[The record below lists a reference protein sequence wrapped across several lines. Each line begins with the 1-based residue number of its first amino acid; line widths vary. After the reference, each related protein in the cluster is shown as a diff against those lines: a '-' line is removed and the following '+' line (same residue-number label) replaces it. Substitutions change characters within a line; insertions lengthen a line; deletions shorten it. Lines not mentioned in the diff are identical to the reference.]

1 MSRSNKMPATGTRIN
16 WPGVMMALA
25 LGARAA
31 SAAAAPAVADT
42 AVTDAVAADA
52 VGADAADPQAAATS
66 AAAVTLIPPN
76 EGIEKVIVT
85 AEKRRVNLQETPLA
99 VTVISSDA
107 LDKANVVNLAGLNG
121 QVPGLSIAKSGG
133 YETVVTVRGIGSET
147 PQAAYQTQPGV
158 SLHVDGVYI
167 ANSISLDQSLFD
179 LDHIEVLRGPQ
190 GTVSGMASTGGTINL
205 VSKQPELGKWGG
217 SADVTVG
224 NYHTTQA
231 RGALNVPLGETTAI
245 RASLQKYD
253 HDGFARSTYGFG
265 LDEAHD
271 ASGKLAFLWKP
282 NPDFSATLT
291 GQWYRANQ
299 NGAAQKNIL
308 DPNPDPRTL
317 TQDYRSRF
325 KLGADLYHLNLEY
338 SLPWATL
345 KSITSSQRLD
355 HKQQM
360 NGSRLDYATL
370 GQYDNL
376 AAWNTKL
383 KNYTQEFSI
392 ASVPG
397 GAVDWTAGVFGMRQ
411 DSNQYVIE
419 FGGTDPNPDLT
430 LPPRPIVVRPYNLYY
445 SEDTTVRRKSWA
457 AFTQAT
463 WHVSEQLRLTA
474 GARYNHDASEGGTR
488 NWLQSSGGKPTGKLE
503 ADYDLTKQNMVYAS
517 LTRGYKPGGINNNP
531 GSIMVSHHF
540 LPESIN
546 AFEVGSKNQFLNNKL
561 RLNLAAFYYDYRNL
575 QYLANDPNPYQGG
588 IANVPKVHT
597 KGLEA
602 ELSYLAL
609 ENRLRVN
616 GNVTYLR
623 GKVIG
628 DYYTLDAAG
637 IRAAVVNTP
646 GCESY
651 YTSYPTPACAA
662 NVATQAQNL
671 NGNSTA
677 KTPKW
682 QGSVNVSYAVPL
694 ESGLLTPRVEYIY
707 RGKFI
712 YRMFN
717 NSTLD
722 QVPNYGLVNLHVDY
736 SPHGS
741 DWSFS
746 MAASNIGNKDG
757 INSRFTDPYGI
768 GQTSNEYVAPRQITA
783 KVAYS
788 F

>member
-1 MSRSNKMPATGTRIN
+1 MSSTNKMPVPGTRIN
-16 WPGVMMALA
+16 WPGVMIALA
-25 LGARAA
+25 LSAQAA
-31 SAAAAPAVADT
+31 HAAPAAPAVAP
-42 AVTDAVAADA
+42 ADA
-52 VGADAADPQAAATS
+52 APADPGADAQADD
-66 AAAVTLIPPN
+66 
-76 EGIEKVIVT
+76 GIEKVIVT
-85 AEKRRVNLQETPLA
+85 AEKRRVNLQEAPMA
-99 VTVISSDA
+99 VTAISGDA
-107 LDKANVVNLAGLNG
+107 LGKANVVNLAGLNG

-205 VSKQPELGKWGG
+205 VSKQPELNKYSG
-217 SADVTVG
+217 SGDLSIG

-231 RGALNVPLGETTAI
+231 RAALNVPLSEKVAM

-253 HDGFARSTYGFG
+253 HDGFADSTYGFG

-282 NPDFSATLT
+282 NQDFTATLT
-291 GQWYRANQ
+291 GQWYRAAQ

-308 DPNPDPRTL
+308 DPEPDPRVL
-317 TQDYRSRF
+317 TQDYMSRF

-338 SLPWATL
+338 ALPWATL

-392 ASVPG
+392 ASLPG
-397 GAVDWTAGVFGMRQ
+397 GKVDWTAGVFMMRQ

-419 FGGTDPNPDLT
+419 FGGTDPNPVLT
-430 LPPRPIVVRPYNLYY
+430 LPTRPITVEPYNLYY
-445 SEDTTVRRKSWA
+445 AEDTTVRRKSWA
-457 AFTQAT
+457 AFTQGT
-463 WHVSEQLRLTA
+463 YHVTNALRLTA
-474 GARYNHDASEGGTR
+474 GARYNHDATEGGTDG
-488 NWLQSSGGKPTGKLE
+488 WLASSGGKPTGKLE
-503 ADYDLTKQNMVYAS
+503 ANYDVSKNSMVYAS
-517 LTRGYKPGGINNNP
+517 LTRGYKPGGRNNNA
-531 GSIMVSHHF
+531 GSIMVAHNF
-540 LPESIN
+540 EPETIN

-561 RLNLAAFYYDYRNL
+561 RVNLAAFLYDYRNL

-588 IANVPKVHT
+588 IANVPKVRSR
-597 KGLEA
+597 GLEA
-602 ELSYLAL
+602 EVSYLAL
-609 ENRLRVN
+609 ENRLRLN
-616 GNVTYLR
+616 GNVTYMR
-623 GKVIG
+623 GKIIG

-637 IRAAVVNTP
+637 IAAAVATTP
-646 GCESY
+646 GCGSY
-651 YTSYPTPACAA
+651 YSSYPTAACAA
-662 NVATQAQNL
+662 DVATKAQNL

-682 QGSVNVSYAVPL
+682 QGSVNAAYALPMT
-694 ESGLLTPRVEYIY
+694 SGIITPRVEYIY

-722 QVPNYGLVNLHVDY
+722 QVPAYSLVNLHIDY
-736 SPHGS
+736 KPNDN
-741 DWSFS
+741 DWTFS
-746 MAASNIGNKDG
+746 LSASNLANKNG

-768 GQTSNEYVAPRQITA
+768 GQTSNEYIAPRQIIA
-783 KVAYS
+783 KVGYE